1 MGRVGWATVIGVVF
15 GVMLFGILQRGC
27 DAEGTGGV
35 EVISSPA
42 TTDTQNA
49 PTQSRGGLTI
59 APGPAPE
66 RAISG
71 PTSPSR
77 GTPQRLQIG
86 ARNTAAARANDR
98 AGAIADEESNANLE
112 WLRQQREQALANQ
125 RARDLARQTAEDL
138 RRRNEGANTG
148 RIPTPRPPQPVT
160 PSNFGGE
167 TFVEQQVLPDGEF
180 MFDSLALPARPS
192 SFDRGEFA
200 SEGGDTALEGVD
212 AGDSSGSESGFAN
225 DSGSV
230 TVRGGTPRP
239 INNGGDDDDDD
250 DDDDGDGDGDGGGA
264 PVQAPAAPALATPA
278 DSAQGLLPTLTLT
291 WSGAARA
298 TSYTVQVATT
308 SDFGTTTFAQTGVT
322 GTSVAIP
329 TGRLSPGTTYF
340 WRVLALNSAGQ
351 TPSPVR
357 TFATLAAPGGFSVAS
372 PANSASGV
380 RLPVSLSWGASN
392 GAVSY
397 SVIIASDAAFTQVVL
412 SESGLTGTSFDV
424 PEGVIQE
431 GRDYWWR
438 VLATNPAGS
447 AMAQP
452 SAARFTTLGAP
463 EAFALVNPTN
473 NATQVLV
480 PTPLAWAPS
489 RFASTYRVEVA
500 TDEAFTNRVVNRGG
514 LAATTTILTSGD
526 IQPGTTYWWRVT
538 AENEIDLTGSSQT
551 FTFTTAPL
559 PGEFSLTTPA
569 NNASVGAPVTLRW
582 SESERALLYV
592 VQVSTDQ
599 NFANLLVDEIVIPL
613 LTGETAFTI
622 ENGLLQTG
630 QRYYWRVEAQN
641 EVGARNAATPVFS
654 FTIRTTD
661 FDINA
666 DGRVDVRDLYAF
678 HAASPSPDV
687 NLDGQ
692 VNNDDRIALRNR
704 IREVEK
710 SEVSSGR
717 TN

>member
-35 EVISSPA
+35 EVLSSPA
-42 TTDTQNA
+42 TTDSQNA
-49 PTQSRGGLTI
+49 NAGAQSRGGLSI

-66 RAISG
+66 RAVSG
-71 PTSPSR
+71 PTSPPR

-148 RIPTPRPPQPVT
+148 RIPAPRPPQPVT

-167 TFVEQQVLPDGEF
+167 TFVEQQILPEGEF
-180 MFDSLALPARPS
+180 IFDSLALPAAPS
-192 SFDRGEFA
+192 SFDRGEF
-200 SEGGDTALEGVD
+200 SGEGGDTALEGVD
-212 AGDSSGSESGFAN
+212 AGDSSGSDSAFAN

-230 TVRGGTPRP
+230 TVRGGTPTP
-239 INNGGDDDDDD
+239 INNDDDDD
-250 DDDDGDGDGDGGGA
+250 DDDDGDGDGDGGET

-278 DSAQGLLPTLTLT
+278 DAAQDLLPTLTLS
-291 WSGAARA
+291 WSVAARA
-298 TSYTVQVATT
+298 TTYTVEVSTT
-308 SDFGTTTFAQTGVT
+308 SDFGTTAFSQAGVT

-351 TPSPVR
+351 TPSAAR
-357 TFATLAAPGGFSVAS
+357 TFATLAAPGAFSVAS
-372 PANSASGV
+372 PANNATGV
-380 RLPVSLSWGASN
+380 RTPVSLSWSAST

-412 SESGLTGTSFDV
+412 SESGLTETGFDV
-424 PEGVIQE
+424 PEGVIEE

-438 VLATNPAGS
+438 VLATNAAGS
-447 AMAQP
+447 AIAQP

-473 NATQVLV
+473 NATQVLI
-480 PTPLAWAPS
+480 PTPLAWTPS
-489 RFASTYRVEVA
+489 RFAATYQVEVA
-500 TDEAFTNRVVNRGG
+500 TDEAFTNRVVNRAGVV
-514 LAATTTILTSGD
+514 TPTTILTASD

-538 AENEIDLTGSSQT
+538 AENDIDLTGSSQT

-622 ENGLLQTG
+622 EDGVLQTG

-641 EVGARNAATPVFS
+641 EVGVRNAATPVFS

-661 FDINA
+661 FDING

-678 HAASPSPDV
+678 HAASPTPDV

-692 VNNDDRIALRNR
+692 VNNDDRLALRNR
-704 IREVEK
+704 IRQSEK
-710 SEVSSGR
+710 TEVSSGR

>member
-35 EVISSPA
+35 EVLPSPS
-42 TTDTQNA
+42 TMETQSA
-49 PTQSRGGLTI
+49 GSQSRGGLSI

-71 PTSPSR
+71 PTSPPR

-98 AGAIADEESNANLE
+98 AGAVADEEANANLE

-125 RARDLARQTAEDL
+125 RARDLARQTAEEL
-138 RRRNEGANTG
+138 RRRNQGANNT
-148 RIPTPRPPQPVT
+148 RITTPQPPQPVT
-160 PSNFGGE
+160 SSNFSGE
-167 TFVEQQVLPDGEF
+167 VFVEQTILPDAQ
-180 MFDSLALPARPS
+180 FDMLALPPAPS

-200 SEGGDTALEGVD
+200 GEGGDTALEGVD
-212 AGDSSGSESGFAN
+212 VGDSSGSDSAFGSSG
-225 DSGSV
+225 DSV
-230 TVRGGTPRP
+230 TVRGAASTP
-239 INNGGDDDDDD
+239 INNGGGGDDDDDD
-250 DDDDGDGDGDGGGA
+250 DGNGDGDGDGGTV
-264 PVQAPAAPALATPA
+264 VQPPATPSLGSPA
-278 DSAQGLLPTLTLT
+278 DSAQDLLPTLTLA
-291 WSGAARA
+291 WSAAARA
-298 TSYTVQVATT
+298 TTYTVQVSTTPDFATT
-308 SDFGTTTFAQTGVT
+308 AFSQAGIA

-329 TGRLSPGTTYF
+329 TGRLSPGMNYF
-340 WRVLALNSAGQ
+340 WRVLAINSAGQ
-351 TPSPVR
+351 TPSAVR
-357 TFATLAAPGGFSVAS
+357 TFATLAAPGAFSIAS
-372 PANSASGV
+372 PANNATGV
-380 RLPVSLSWGASN
+380 RTPVSLSWSAST

-397 SVIIASDAAFTQVVL
+397 SVIIASDSAFTQVVL
-412 SESGLTGTSFDV
+412 SESGLTGTSLVV
-424 PEGVIQE
+424 PDGVIDE

-438 VLATNPAGS
+438 VLATNAAGS
-447 AMAQP
+447 AIAQP
-452 SAARFTTLGAP
+452 TAARFTTLGAP
-463 EAFALVNPTN
+463 EAFALVNPTD
-473 NATQVLV
+473 NATRVLI
-480 PTPLAWAPS
+480 PTPLAWTPS
-489 RFASTYRVEVA
+489 RFAATYRVEVA
-500 TDEAFTNRVVNRGG
+500 TDEAFTNRVVNRAGV
-514 LAATTTILTSGD
+514 ATPTTILTSSD

-538 AENEIDLTGSSQT
+538 AENDIDLTGSSQT

-569 NNASVGAPVTLRW
+569 NNANVGAPVTLRW

-613 LTGETAFTI
+613 LTGETALTI
-622 ENGLLQTG
+622 KDGVLQTG

-641 EVGARNAATPVFS
+641 EVGVRNAATPVFS

-678 HAASPSPDV
+678 HAATPTPDV

-692 VNNDDRIALRNR
+692 INNDDRLALRNR
-704 IREVEK
+704 IRESEK
-710 SEVSSGR
+710 TEVSSGR